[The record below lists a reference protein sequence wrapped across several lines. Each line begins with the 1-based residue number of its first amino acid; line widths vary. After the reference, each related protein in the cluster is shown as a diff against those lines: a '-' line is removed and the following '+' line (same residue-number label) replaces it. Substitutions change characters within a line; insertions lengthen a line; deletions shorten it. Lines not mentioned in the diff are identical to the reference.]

1 MHYEENYNNL
11 FFFFLMQDSKFVFLL
26 VNFSSWCCYRSSIWN
41 YVTEPLLHVRLSD
54 SQGMDRDNKE
64 ILDDGM
70 FQKLK
75 NQGLS
80 EQVNGRVQLQ
90 SVSK

>member
-1 MHYEENYNNL
+1 MFFP
-11 FFFFLMQDSKFVFLL
+11 FFFKCRIQSLSSYWLTFLPDAAIGP
-26 VNFSSWCCYRSSIWN
+26 SIWN
-41 YVTEPLLHVRLSD
+41 YVTEPLLRLSD
-54 SQGMDRDNKE
+54 SQGMDKDNKE

-80 EQVNGRVQLQ
+80 EQVN
-90 SVSK
+90 SSI

>member
-1 MHYEENYNNL
+1 
-11 FFFFLMQDSKFVFLL
+11 MQDSKFIFLP

-41 YVTEPLLHVRLSD
+41 YVTEPLLRLSD
-54 SQGMDRDNKE
+54 SQGMDKDNKE

-80 EQVNGRVQLQ
+80 EQVN
-90 SVSK
+90 SSI